1 MEFESVE
8 IVLLVRSFLFMLLTS
23 NFIHQ
28 SSCSQRTADWISAD
42 FYADA
47 VL

>member
-1 MEFESVE
+1 VE
-8 IVLLVRSFLFMLLTS
+8 IVLLLRSFLFMLMSS

-28 SSCSQRTADWISAD
+28 SSCSQHATDWISAD
-42 FYADA
+42 FYADN